1 MPVTNRYIAKL
12 FKLAGQLLELHEEN
26 QFKARSYDNAYFVI
40 RQLDRPISEIPDNE
54 LEDIQGIGKT
64 LAARIKE
71 IKKTGSYEELDRL
84 LQLTPP
90 GLIELVNIKGLGAK
104 KTRSLWKELHI
115 TSPEELLKACEEG
128 RVASVKGFGAKTQ
141 ESLVDTIHF
150 YFESKGKWL
159 YAEAE
164 HEAMELLDFLE
175 GHEDVKQVSFIGAMR
190 RKMPVIDK
198 IEILLELKKGTKLK
212 TLLKEADTFITA
224 DYKTPVL
231 DIPVVLQ
238 ETDQDNWVAD
248 LVRATGND
256 KHLELLTLE
265 AIDKAKTEE
274 SAYKKS
280 GLPYIIP
287 EMREGRGE
295 EHFSADLEDIVEMKH
310 LRGCI
315 HNHSLWSDGGG
326 TIEQMAQACMDIG
339 LEYFGISDH
348 SQTAAYAG
356 GLPPKKVLAQMKEVD
371 KVNEKLAPFKV
382 FKGIESDILADGSL
396 DYDDD
401 ILKLFDYVVASV
413 HSGQKMTEKEA
424 NARLIRAIEN
434 PYTTILGHMTARL
447 LLIRRGFP
455 VDFKKIIDACA
466 DNGVVIE
473 INANPRRLD
482 MDWQWYDYAMKK
494 DVMLSINP
502 DAHDMSEIPNM
513 YYGVC
518 VARKG
523 GVTYD
528 RVLNALSLK
537 EIEKFFN
544 QKKSHRP

>member
-1 MPVTNRYIAKL
+1 M
-12 FKLAGQLLELHEEN
+12 
-26 QFKARSYDNAYFVI
+26 
-40 RQLDRPISEIPDNE
+40 
-54 LEDIQGIGKT
+54 
-64 LAARIKE
+64 
-71 IKKTGSYEELDRL
+71 
-84 LQLTPP
+84 
-90 GLIELVNIKGLGAK
+90 
-104 KTRSLWKELHI
+104 
-115 TSPEELLKACEEG
+115 
-128 RVASVKGFGAKTQ
+128 KTQ
-141 ESLVDTIHF
+141 ETLLETIHF
-150 YFESKGKWL
+150 YFESKGKWQ

-164 HEAMELLDFLE
+164 HEALELHDFLE
-175 GHEDVKQVSFIGAMR
+175 GHEDVKQVSFTGVMR
-190 RKMPVIDK
+190 RKLPVIDK
-198 IEILLELKKGTKLK
+198 IDILVSLKKGKKLK
-212 TLLKEADTFITA
+212 EILREGDAFITNEM
-224 DYKTPVL
+224 KTPVL
-231 DIPVVLQ
+231 DIPVVFQ
-238 ETDQDNWVAD
+238 ETDEDNWVAD
-248 LVRATGND
+248 LIRATGNEE
-256 KHLELLTLE
+256 HLQLLKPK
-265 AIDKAKTEE
+265 AIESADTEE
-274 SAYKKS
+274 AVYKKS

-295 EHFSADLEDIVEMKH
+295 ENFSAPLEDIVEMKH

-326 TIEQMAQACMDIG
+326 TIEQMAQTCMDMG

-348 SQTAAYAG
+348 SQTASYAG

-371 KVNEKLAPFKV
+371 KLNEKLAPFKI

-434 PYTTILGHMTARL
+434 PYTTILGHMTGRL
-447 LLIRRGFP
+447 LLIRKGYP
-455 VDFKKIIDACA
+455 VDHKKIIDACA

-482 MDWQWYDYAMKK
+482 MDWHWYDYAMKK

-502 DAHDMSEIPNM
+502 DGHDMSEIPNM

-528 RVLNALSLK
+528 RVLNALSL
-537 EIEKFFN
+537 EEVEKFFN
-544 QKKSHRP
+544 KKKSHRA